1 MASQVRYESCRARA
15 SNLLNELYY
24 IPDKTSQ
31 LLTEILGRPGAM
43 IRHSGRACR
52 DESYLLLRVTQQ
64 ELEALITDKA
74 EKPHSLH

>member
-1 MASQVRYESCRARA
+1 MASVEPVLQIYLTSDTI
-15 SNLLNELYY
+15 
-24 IPDKTSQ
+24 IPDKTAQ

-43 IRHSGRACR
+43 IRHSGRTCR

-74 EKPHSLH
+74 ETP